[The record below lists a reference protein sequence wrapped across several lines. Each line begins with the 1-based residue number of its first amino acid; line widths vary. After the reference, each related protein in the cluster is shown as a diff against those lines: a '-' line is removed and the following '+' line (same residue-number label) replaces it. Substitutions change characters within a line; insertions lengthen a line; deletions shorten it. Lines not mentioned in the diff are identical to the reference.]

1 LVEPMDIA
9 LALAML
15 GLPMAV
21 LSWLLF
27 SWMVDSGDIDL
38 QDSHEAINQKLKQLR
53 KLDKKPRKGPAGRKK
68 ILFDKWMWFGSGFY
82 GLAGFWTLL
91 VIEINEVMSLIMHPV
106 LDQASPQRGI
116 IDWIISF
123 LLDQL
128 GNVIQA
134 FLWFGYWPADSVI
147 AWVLVAYLG
156 YWLGVELA
164 RHQKVMTPAQLY
176 RRFFPHHSGNE

>member
-1 LVEPMDIA
+1 MDIA
-9 LALAML
+9 LALLVL

-53 KLDKKPRKGPAGRKK
+53 KLDKKLRKGPTGKKK

-91 VIEINEVMSLIMHPV
+91 VIEVNEVISLVMHPV
-106 LDQASPQRGI
+106 LNQAGPPRGI

-134 FLWFGYWPADSVI
+134 FLWFSYWPADSII

-164 RHQKVMTPAQLY
+164 KHQRVMTPGQLY
-176 RRFFPHHSGNE
+176 RRFFPHRSNNE

>member
-1 LVEPMDIA
+1 
-9 LALAML
+9 
-15 GLPMAV
+15 MAV

-38 QDSHEAINQKLKQLR
+38 QDSHEAITRKLKQLR
-53 KLDKKPRKGPAGRKK
+53 KVSRKLRKGPAGKK
-68 ILFDKWMWFGSGFY
+68 KLLYDKWMWFGSGFY

-91 VIEINEVMSLIMHPV
+91 VIEVNEVISLIMHPV
-106 LDQASPQRGI
+106 LDQDIPQQGI
-116 IDWIISF
+116 INLIVAF
-123 LLDQL
+123 FLDQL

-134 FLWFGYWPADSVI
+134 FVWFSYWPADSTI

-164 RHQKVMTPAQLY
+164 KHQKIMTPGELLK
-176 RRFFPHHSGNE
+176 RFLPKQQDSP